1 MAIGIEAETLTV
13 GVSNRVHRGSG
24 VSDIVRGEKMT
35 RRRSRY
41 AHRKK
46 TIGITSRLTV
56 RTKLSSQVPA

>member
-24 VSDIVRGEKMT
+24 VSDIIRGEKMT

-46 TIGITSRLTV
+46 TIGSRLTV
-56 RTKLSSQVPA
+56 RTKLSSQVPT